1 MSSTP
6 GRAVRRALTAIVPVT
21 ALLALTACG
30 GDTTPAADAS
40 QAAAAAADSPG
51 LAEARAAAE
60 KYSERPTRIPVTKP
74 VGKDIPTGKK
84 IDFILC
90 GVQSCK
96 DLADFFTAGAKELGW
111 TVKQIATQGTPES
124 VQAAYEQALRDK
136 PDAVV
141 ASGFPRAV
149 YAKQLAQLKAADIP
163 VIQSNAD
170 DVVGDGISLLKNG
183 PMDVGVQGE
192 MIASWVVSDSSA
204 KANAVYFDLPAYTI
218 LKPVKMAFAAKY
230 KEWCE
235 GCALDTVDV
244 PITSVGKDMPDR
256 VVSYLRSHPKV
267 THVVFSLGLLN
278 VGVPAA
284 LKAAGITGKHIIV
297 NVGDAQSYQYIQ
309 GGQTDG
315 AMALNSHETAWIQ
328 VDALARHFTG
338 QSMAVDQKA
347 LLPNMLVTKDNLPS
361 ADGDFPLVEDYQAQ
375 FKALWGLS

>member
-1 MSSTP
+1 MSSRP
-6 GRAVRRALTAIVPVT
+6 RRAVRRALTSIVAVT
-21 ALLALTACG
+21 SLLTLAACG
-30 GDTTPAADAS
+30 TGTTEAADS
-40 QAAAAAADSPG
+40 TQAAAPGSPG
-51 LAEARAAAE
+51 LTAARTALE
-60 KYSERPTRIPVTKP
+60 KYSQRPDTISVTRP
-74 VGKDIPTGKK
+74 VGKKIPKGKK

-96 DLADFFTAGAKELGW
+96 DLAGFFTEAAGELGW
-111 TVKQIATQGTPES
+111 QVKQIATQGTPES

-149 YAKQLAQLKAADIP
+149 YAKQLARLEAAGIP

-170 DVVGDGISLLKNG
+170 EVVGDGVSLLKNG
-183 PMDVGVQGE
+183 PKDVGIQGR
-192 MIASWVVSDSSA
+192 MLASWVVTNSGA
-204 KANAVYFDLPAYTI
+204 KANTVYFDLPAYTI
-218 LKPVKMAFAAKY
+218 LKPVKDSFAATY

-235 GCALDTVDV
+235 GCALDNVDV
-244 PITSVGKDMPDR
+244 PITAVGKDMPDR

-284 LKAAGITGKHIIV
+284 LKTAGITGKRVVV
-297 NVGDAQSYQYIQ
+297 NVGDAQNYQYIQ
-309 GGQTDG
+309 SGLTDG
-315 AMALNSHETAWIQ
+315 AMALNSHETAWLQ

-347 LLPNMLVTKDNLPS
+347 ALPNMLVTKDNLPS
-361 ADGDFPLVEDYQAQ
+361 ADGDFPIVEDYQAQ

>member
-1 MSSTP
+1 MSPRP
-6 GRAVRRALTAIVPVT
+6 GRALRRALTAIVPVT
-21 ALLALTACG
+21 ALLTLAACG
-30 GDTTPAADAS
+30 TDTTPAADSAK
-40 QAAAAAADSPG
+40 AAGADPAG
-51 LAEARAAAE
+51 LSAARAAVT
-60 KYSERPTRIPVTKP
+60 KYSARPNRIPVTAP
-74 VGKDIPTGKK
+74 VGKKIPTGKK

-111 TVKQIATQGTPES
+111 DVKQIATQGTPES

-149 YAKQLAQLKAADIP
+149 YAKQLAQLKKAGIP

-170 DVVGDGISLLKNG
+170 DVAGDGISLLKNG
-183 PMDVGVQGE
+183 PKDVAVQGE
-192 MIASWVVSDSSA
+192 MLASWVVSDSG
-204 KANAVYFDLPAYTI
+204 ANADTVYFDLPAYTI
-218 LKPVKMAFAAKY
+218 LKPVKDTFAAKY
-230 KEWCE
+230 QQWCA
-235 GCALDTVDV
+235 GCGLDTVDV
-244 PITSVGKDMPDR
+244 PITAIGKDMPDR
-256 VVSYLRSHPKV
+256 VVSYVRSHPKV
-267 THVVFSLGLLN
+267 THIVFSLGLLN

-284 LKAAGITGKHIIV
+284 LKTAGITGKHIAV
-297 NVGDAQSYQYIQ
+297 NVGDAQNYQYIES
-309 GGQTDG
+309 GLSDA
-315 AMALNSHETAWIQ
+315 AMALNSHEAAWLQ

-347 LLPNMLVTKDNLPS
+347 VLPNMLITGKDNLPS